1 MKKQL
6 ISVLLLLSLLLG
18 LLPFGAAA
26 AGNPFTDV
34 KASQYYYDAV
44 LWAVEKGVTN
54 GTDATHFSPDAQC
67 TRAQVVTFLWRAL
80 GQPECSG
87 SNPFRDV
94 KAGQYYYDAVL
105 WAVREGVTN
114 GTSATTFGPDEV
126 VTRAQFV
133 TFLWRALG
141 KPAFSKKTGFTD
153 VKANQYYYDAVLWAA
168 EAGVTNGT
176 DANHFSPD
184 QSCLRGQTVTFLYRA
199 LRNYIPGGEE
209 PTEPTTEPTEPTTE
223 PTEPTTEPATEPSEP
238 DEKPQ
243 EPVESITKTET
254 VYRTVKLTYWGD
266 GACWHFEVNLKN
278 ESDKPV
284 TVTKITI
291 QDLCAGNDVYAPHVA
306 DMDALYNM
314 FDLTADPGETIQWVD
329 DLPVVYCINGR
340 RYTMELEDTAGN
352 TFVRTYI
359 LTYSLEGYHDPKAEN
374 ATALGTTAPEETVL
388 RSPEDRWDYELWFR
402 NDTGKTLHL
411 VRMVTQNMAGDSPA
425 GAPFIHNIETLRNLY
440 IPQYLAPGQVGSF
453 ADGHPYVDFMDS
465 RSYTIVYADDDGTE
479 YAADFHLLLS
489 LAQYHPE
496 LEKTYPD
503 FSGDNGKD
511 NDTMRHDAAFS
522 VKVADGVY
530 WVPANALGSSS
541 YTNAQI
547 QSMLTDTPEEKQTK
561 IDTLYEALQ
570 LYQIGGFY
578 GSDDNV
584 RIFENGY
591 SWEHHKPGYDAVRTN
606 HGCCASCT
614 DWLNYILKDDYDEM
628 GFIGTCSLTGGHV
641 FNYIKQDG
649 WYYFVDLTKWYAEN
663 WNCNA
668 VESGDLSDYAHSD
681 RIYGNIHRAAS
692 LDAFVNYILD
702 ASGDPP
708 GIIDTYRAADVA
720 AMTEVWTADG
730 GIQLIYADNVEITVL
745 YDDPTDTLTYTFAAA
760 PTKTKDWS
768 RDEDF
773 AFASMRFD

>member
-1 MKKQL
+1 MKKRL
-6 ISVLLLLSLLLG
+6 ISILLLLGMLLG
-18 LLPFGAAA
+18 ALSVSAAA
-26 AGNPFTDV
+26 SDNPFTDV
-34 KASQYYYDAV
+34 SAGHYYYEPV
-44 LWAVEKGVTN
+44 LWAVEKGITN
-54 GTDATHFSPDAQC
+54 GTSATTFSPNAGC
-67 TRAQVVTFLWRAL
+67 TRGQVVTFLWRAM
-80 GQPECSG
+80 GQPVPSG
-87 SNPFRDV
+87 TCPFTDV
-94 KAGQYYYDAVL
+94 KPGKYYYDAVA
-105 WAVREGVTN
+105 WAVENGITN
-114 GTSATTFGPDEV
+114 GTSATAFSPDDT

-133 TFLWRALG
+133 TLLWRAMG
-141 KPAFSKKTGFTD
+141 KPASGGSLGFTD
-153 VKANQYYYDAVLWAA
+153 VAADRYFYDAVLWAA
-168 EAGVTNGT
+168 ETGVTNGT
-176 DANHFSPD
+176 GGSSFSPY

-199 LRNYIPGGEE
+199 LESGTSGGGN
-209 PTEPTTEPTEPTTE
+209 
-223 PTEPTTEPATEPSEP
+223 PAW
-238 DEKPQ
+238 
-243 EPVESITKTET
+243 PVESITKSET

-266 GACWHFEVNLKN
+266 DACWRFEVNLKN

-291 QDLCAGNDVYAPHVA
+291 QDLCAGNDVYAPYEV
-306 DMDALYNM
+306 DMDTLNVL

-329 DLPVVYCINGR
+329 DLPVVYCVNGR

-388 RSPEDRWDYELWFR
+388 RSPDDRWDYELWFR

-411 VRMVTQNMAGDSPA
+411 VRMVVQNCSGGEPA
-425 GAPFIHNIETLRNLY
+425 GAPFINSIETLRNLY
-440 IPQYLAPGQVGSF
+440 IPQYLAPEQVGSF
-453 ADGHPYVDFMDS
+453 ADGHPYVDYMDS
-465 RSYTIVYADDDGTE
+465 RIYTIVYADDDGTE
-479 YAADFHLLLS
+479 YAVDFHLLLS

-496 LEKTYPD
+496 LDKTYPD
-503 FSGDNGKD
+503 YSGDNGKD
-511 NDTMRHDAAFS
+511 NDTMRHDANFS

-547 QSMLTDTPEEKQTK
+547 QSMLTDTPEEKQAK

-570 LYQIGGFY
+570 LFQIGGFY

-584 RIFENGY
+584 RIMENGY

-614 DWLNYILKDDYDEM
+614 AWLNYILKDDYDEM
-628 GFIGTCSLTGGHV
+628 GFIGTSQLTGGHI

-663 WNCNA
+663 WNNNA
-668 VESGDLSDYAHSD
+668 VESGKLSDYANSD
-681 RIYGNIHRAAS
+681 SIYGNIHRAAR

-708 GIIDTYRAADVA
+708 GIVDTYRAADVA
-720 AMTEVWTADG
+720 ASSDVWTADG
-730 GIQLIYADNVEITVL
+730 GIQLVYPDNVETTVL

-773 AFASMRFD
+773 AFGSLRFG

>member
-1 MKKQL
+1 M
-6 ISVLLLLSLLLG
+6 
-18 LLPFGAAA
+18 AAL
-26 AGNPFTDV
+26 N
-34 KASQYYYDAV
+34 
-44 LWAVEKGVTN
+44 
-54 GTDATHFSPDAQC
+54 ATAM
-67 TRAQVVTFLWRAL
+67 
-80 GQPECSG
+80 QP
-87 SNPFRDV
+87 
-94 KAGQYYYDAVL
+94 
-105 WAVREGVTN
+105 
-114 GTSATTFGPDEV
+114 
-126 VTRAQFV
+126 
-133 TFLWRALG
+133 
-141 KPAFSKKTGFTD
+141 
-153 VKANQYYYDAVLWAA
+153 
-168 EAGVTNGT
+168 
-176 DANHFSPD
+176 
-184 QSCLRGQTVTFLYRA
+184 
-199 LRNYIPGGEE
+199 
-209 PTEPTTEPTEPTTE
+209 
-223 PTEPTTEPATEPSEP
+223 
-238 DEKPQ
+238 
-243 EPVESITKTET
+243 
-254 VYRTVKLTYWGD
+254 
-266 GACWHFEVNLKN
+266 
-278 ESDKPV
+278 
-284 TVTKITI
+284 
-291 QDLCAGNDVYAPHVA
+291 
-306 DMDALYNM
+306 M
-314 FDLTADPGETIQWVD
+314 TA
-329 DLPVVYCINGR
+329 
-340 RYTMELEDTAGN
+340 TAGN

-388 RSPEDRWDYELWFR
+388 RSPDDRWDYELWFR

-614 DWLNYILKDDYDEM
+614 DWLNYILKDDYDEL
-628 GFIGTCSLTGGHV
+628 GFIGTSQLTGGHV

-681 RIYGNIHRAAS
+681 SVYGNIHRAAS

-720 AMTEVWTADG
+720 AMTEVWTAG
-730 GIQLIYADNVEITVL
+730 GGLQIVYPDNVEITVL

>member
-1 MKKQL
+1 MKKQW
-6 ISVLLLLSLLLG
+6 ITVLLLLSILCG
-18 LLPFGAAA
+18 MLPLTAQA
-26 AGNPFTDV
+26 AGNPFADV
-34 KASQYYYDAV
+34 PASEYYYDAV
-44 LWAVEKGVTN
+44 LWAVEKGVTS
-54 GTDATHFSPDAQC
+54 GTDANHFSPDAQC
-67 TRAQVVTFLWRAL
+67 TRAQVATFLWRAL
-80 GQPECSG
+80 GKPESSG
-87 SNPFRDV
+87 SCPFTDVKSNQYYYSAVLWAVQAGVTVGTSDTTFSPEDVVTRAQFVTFLWRSLGKPASSGEAGFTDV

-105 WAVREGVTN
+105 WAAG
-114 GTSATTFGPDEV
+114 
-126 VTRAQFV
+126 
-133 TFLWRALG
+133 
-141 KPAFSKKTGFTD
+141 
-153 VKANQYYYDAVLWAA
+153 
-168 EAGVTNGT
+168 AGVTAGT
-176 DANHFSPD
+176 GAGCFSPD
-184 QSCLRGQTVTFLYRA
+184 QKCLRSQTVTFLYRA
-199 LRNYIPGGEE
+199 LGGDTPGQEE
-209 PTEPTTEPTEPTTE
+209 PTEPTNPTEPVN
-223 PTEPTTEPATEPSEP
+223 PPHA
-238 DEKPQ
+238 
-243 EPVESITKTET
+243 PVESITVSET
-254 VYRTVKLTYWGD
+254 VSRTVKLTWWGD
-266 GACWHFEVNLKN
+266 DACWRFEVNLKN

-306 DMDALYNM
+306 DMDALNGM

-329 DLPVVYCINGR
+329 DLPVVYSITGR

-359 LTYSLEGYHDPKAEN
+359 LSYSLEGYHDPKAEN

-388 RSPEDRWDYELWFR
+388 RSPDDRWDYELWFR

-411 VRMVTQNMAGDSPA
+411 VRMVVQNCAGDKPA
-425 GAPFIHNIETLRNLY
+425 GAPFIDNIEALRNLY
-440 IPQYLAPGQVGSF
+440 IPQYLAPEQVGSF

-479 YAADFHLLLS
+479 YAADFRLLLS

-511 NDTMRHDAAFS
+511 NDTMRHDAEFS

-570 LYQIGGFY
+570 LFQIGSFY

-584 RIFENGY
+584 RIMENGY

-614 DWLNYILKDDYDEM
+614 DWLNYILKDDYDEL
-628 GFIGTCSLTGGHV
+628 GFIGTSQLTGGHV

-663 WNCNA
+663 WNVNA

-681 RIYGNIHRAAS
+681 SVYGNIHRAAS

-702 ASGDPP
+702 ASGDRP
-708 GIIDTYRAADVA
+708 GIIDTYRAADVVA
-720 AMTEVWTADG
+720 VTDVWTADG
-730 GIQLIYADNVEITVL
+730 GIQYVYSDGAEITVL
-745 YDDPTDTLTYTFAAA
+745 YDDPDDTLTYTFAAA

-773 AFASMRFD
+773 AFASMQFESS